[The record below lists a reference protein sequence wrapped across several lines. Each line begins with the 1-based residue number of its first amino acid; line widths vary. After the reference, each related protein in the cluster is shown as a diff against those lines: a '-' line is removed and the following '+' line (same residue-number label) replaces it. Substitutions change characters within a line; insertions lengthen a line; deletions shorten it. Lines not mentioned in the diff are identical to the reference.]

1 MLLRNCLLREEN
13 RNDELLHIYD
23 VFNKL
28 KIFEL
33 FVNILV
39 KLMAGEENPRERLPS
54 EETAKDGE
62 SAWLDAHYDP
72 VASLNTLTS
81 CMVLEDLNCD
91 GEYKVNCV

>member
-1 MLLRNCLLREEN
+1 
-13 RNDELLHIYD
+13 
-23 VFNKL
+23 
-28 KIFEL
+28 
-33 FVNILV
+33 
-39 KLMAGEENPRERLPS
+39 MAGEEKPRERATP

-91 GEYKVNCV
+91 GDYKVIFATVFQQLTTRLYSFGCYSVLQLFTVYINFVHTSP